1 MRQRRKSPWWLLLG
15 LERVLE
21 QVPGQVLEQGQPW
34 ALEQVLAQVL
44 AQVQGL
50 EQGLGL
56 KRRRN
61 LSRLSQVSSRRRA
74 STSLYRFSR
83 RRQKRCASCQRF
95 ERRLRLQELRWQ
107 PTSPIY

>member
-21 QVPGQVLEQGQPW
+21 QGLERVLEQGLPWVLEQVLEQVLV
-34 ALEQVLAQVL
+34 LEQVP
-44 AQVQGL
+44 
-50 EQGLGL
+50 
-56 KRRRN
+56 KRRHNPLRQ
-61 LSRLSQVSSRRRA
+61 SQVSSRRHA

-83 RRQKRCASCQRF
+83 RRQRHCASCQRF
-95 ERRLRLQELRWQ
+95 ERWLRLQELRWQ